1 MFHGARLKYLNGQN
15 HATAANKKYARFSAV
30 IAWRPSPFPISTCR
44 LFYFFSWAQPFFFF
58 SKFLREMV
66 SLQHVVYTVCS
77 AN

>member
-58 SKFLREMV
+58 FEIFERNGFTATRR
-66 SLQHVVYTVCS
+66 VYCL
-77 AN
+77 